1 MKTHYSVAELLALEL
16 DGLPKTQKGLD
27 KFLARNNFKYKE
39 FPSRGKGG
47 FRKEYE
53 LTKELMDLVVLKNI
67 KKNVPITLE
76 AIDTNSNNVTVT
88 TFQKTTELMNWQRE
102 IAENKLFVVRYIQQK
117 IKQGVKKT
125 SAIEQFITDA
135 NAAQLPT
142 DMQVAVQKANA
153 KAGDERTVSRR
164 SIFDWVK
171 TVEDAEKH
179 NINVIS
185 VLAPKA
191 RKTADIPDWAE
202 ALLKLW
208 AQPQKPA
215 LTVVLELL
223 PNFYTGQLPTYN
235 QAYRFINERLGNVEL
250 QRGRMGHRELKNLKP
265 FIRRDTSHLLPTDV
279 YTADGHCFDA
289 EIAHPMHGKPFRP
302 EITSII
308 DVATRRVVGWS
319 IDLAES
325 GWAVLDA
332 IRMSCCVCG
341 IPAIFYVDNG
351 SGYKN
356 DLMAAQGRG
365 LMARLGTELSHALP
379 YNSQAKGLIERS
391 HQTLWVKAAK
401 NLPTYIGKDMDA
413 EASNKVHKLTRK
425 DIIQFGHS
433 QSLMSWID
441 FLGYAE
447 QVIHEYNCRPHSAL
461 SKITDPITLKKRHL
475 SPLEAWNKALEMGAS
490 VDLVDDWDAED
501 LFRPYV
507 ERKVRRGEIELFGNR
522 YFSQELEQFHGD
534 NVLVGYDIHN
544 ADRITVR
551 NEDGQFIC
559 YALWNANKRD
569 YFPKSKIEQAREKRA
584 EGRLRRLAAK
594 QQEVVEELSPRLTLE
609 HLENQSIDFDAM
621 KHRKLMDELN
631 ALPSKQEKEVIL
643 FKPKAAVMQTD
654 IDVVEVIPVTAVLPK
669 QRWIELDK
677 RVSDGEILTEV
688 DQDFW
693 EMFQTSKKFKQL
705 KEDDSELKEY
715 LAQKQA

>member
-1 MKTHYSVAELLALEL
+1 MQLIKQWYSAAELADLK
-16 DGLPKTQKGLD
+16 LP
-27 KFLARNNFKYKE
+27 N
-39 FPSRGKGG
+39 FPSTRQGIQKK
-47 FRKEYE
+47 FV
-53 LTKELMDLVVLKNI
+53 KELRECRIVDGRGGKSGKISEYLLTQQELSLLQDYFTSKEVKSAVTSE
-67 KKNVPITLE
+67 ITGF
-76 AIDTNSNNVTVT
+76 I
-88 TFQKTTELMNWQRE
+88 QKAAELSNWQRE
-102 IAENKLFVVRYIQQK
+102 IAENRLFVVRFIEQQMK
-117 IKQGVKKT
+117 SGMKKT
-125 SAIEQFITDA
+125 RAIEQFITDA
-135 NAAQLPT
+135 QTMSLPSAIQ
-142 DMQVAVQKANA
+142 DAVVKANA
-153 KAGDERTVSRR
+153 KAGSDRIVSKRTVV
-164 SIFDWVK
+164 DWVQA
-171 TVEDAEKH
+171 VELATKQKVPA
-179 NINVIS
+179 IAA
-185 VLAPKA
+185 LAPKM
-191 RKTADIPDWAE
+191 RKTTDIPDWAD

-223 PNFYTGQLPTYN
+223 PNYYQGKLPTYA
-235 QAYRFINERLGNVEL
+235 QAYRFINERLGNVEA
-250 QRGRMGHRELKNLKP
+250 QKGRMGTRELKNIQP
-265 FIRRDTSHLLPTDV
+265 FIRRDTSNLLPADV

-289 EIAHPMHGKPFRP
+289 EIAHPMHGKAFRP

-308 DVATRRVVGWS
+308 DVATRRIVGWS

-325 GWAVLDA
+325 SWAVLDA
-332 IRMSCCVCG
+332 IRMSCCVCS

-559 YALWNANKRD
+559 YAHWNANKRD
-569 YFPKSKIEQAREKRA
+569 YFSKSKIQQAREKRA
-584 EGRLRRLAAK
+584 QGRLRRLAAK

-631 ALPSKQEKEVIL
+631 ALPNKQEQEVIL
-643 FKPKAAVMQTD
+643 FKKREVTTIEA
-654 IDVVEVIPVTAVLPK
+654 DVVDVPEILPK
-669 QRWIELDK
+669 QRWISLDK
-677 RVSDGEILTEV
+677 QVCAGEVLSKA

-693 EMFQTSKKFKQL
+693 EMFPMSKKFKQL
-705 KEDDSELKEY
+705 KNDDSELNEY